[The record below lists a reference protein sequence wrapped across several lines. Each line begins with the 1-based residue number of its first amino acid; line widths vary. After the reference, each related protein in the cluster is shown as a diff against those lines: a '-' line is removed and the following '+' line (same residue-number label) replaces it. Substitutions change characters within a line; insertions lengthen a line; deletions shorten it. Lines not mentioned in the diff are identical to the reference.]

1 MCVCVCVVCLCVEG
15 MARKEMEVNG
25 GGGGRGGVEGPGHG
39 GERSYTAPHT
49 ALRESG
55 TIGKERER
63 RGKWT

>member
-1 MCVCVCVVCLCVEG
+1 